1 MNEFQYDMTRYA
13 TLGFMIMLMCFTLYI
28 ILDTA
33 PMKQTMHLRHHII
46 EEP

>member
-1 MNEFQYDMTRYA
+1 MNEFQYDMTRYT

-33 PMKQTMHLRHHII
+33 SMKPTMHLRHCID
-46 EEP
+46 ET